1 MAACAWFKKLLTFS
15 KCLENAFITTGFN
28 NWKNAKE
35 KFKDYE
41 KSHCHQE
48 ATLKLKASRGPSVV
62 AIANSGYAKTQ
73 EWRRAMF
80 LKQLS
85 SLQLILRQGLPIRG
99 HVDVTGNLYQLM
111 KYRCEDVP
119 QLCRWLENKDYQSPE
134 IVNELINL
142 MAKEVLHGSVS
153 DINSVM
159 FFP

>member
-1 MAACAWFKKLLTFS
+1 
-15 KCLENAFITTGFN
+15 
-28 NWKNAKE
+28 
-35 KFKDYE
+35 
-41 KSHCHQE
+41 
-48 ATLKLKASRGPSVV
+48 
-62 AIANSGYAKTQ
+62 
-73 EWRRAMF
+73 MF

-119 QLCRWLENKDYQSPE
+119 QLRRWLENKDYQSPE

-142 MAKEVLHGSVS
+142 MAKEVLRGLVS